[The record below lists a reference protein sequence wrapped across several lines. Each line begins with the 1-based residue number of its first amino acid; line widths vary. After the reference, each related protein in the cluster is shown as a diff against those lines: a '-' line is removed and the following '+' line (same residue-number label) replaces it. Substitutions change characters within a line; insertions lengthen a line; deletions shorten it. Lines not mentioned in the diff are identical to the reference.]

1 MSSVR
6 KKMNKNIY
14 KIVGQFRRQKTDN
27 ETLIAIKSLS
37 LPTTATK
44 VAKRLGI
51 NRKSTMNRIR
61 RLETRGMVYRK
72 SKNGNGRYFLIYA
85 GKKRK

>member
-1 MSSVR
+1 MR
-6 KKMNKNIY
+6 KSIY
-14 KIVGQFRRQKTDN
+14 VIVGKLRREKTDN
-27 ETLIAIKSLS
+27 ETLKAIKSLS

-51 NRKSTMNRIR
+51 NSKSTMNRIR
-61 RLETRGMVYRK
+61 RLETQGKVYRK
-72 SKNGNGRYFLIYA
+72 SKNGNGRYFLIFV

>member
-1 MSSVR
+1 MR
-6 KKMNKNIY
+6 KSIY
-14 KIVGQFRRQKTDN
+14 RIVGKLRREKTDN
-27 ETLIAIKSLS
+27 ETLKAIKSLS

-61 RLETRGMVYRK
+61 RLETQGKAYRK
-72 SKNGNGRYFLIYA
+72 SKNGNGRCFFIYV
-85 GKKRK
+85 GKKKK